1 MSRHPNSPPSAR
13 PQWAASLLV
22 WGATS
27 RGILRAPFVELCL
40 LSPAPRGESGAYG
53 VAEQLAL
60 DVAGSAS
67 GKGFWTG

>member
-1 MSRHPNSPPSAR
+1 VM
-13 PQWAASLLV
+13 AAV
-22 WGATS
+22 RGAE
-27 RGILRAPFVELCL
+27 P
-40 LSPAPRGESGAYG
+40 SGAGG

>member
-1 MSRHPNSPPSAR
+1 VGCLASGLGRYVAWHIAR
-13 PQWAASLLV
+13 P
-22 WGATS
+22 
-27 RGILRAPFVELCL
+27 LRRA
-40 LSPAPRGESGAYG
+40 LSSVLPRGESGAYG